1 MTKYSLILI
10 LILSSFLTHAQL
22 SGIQLKNI
30 HGKTIQSENLL
41 IDSEDPVVLC
51 FWASWCRPC
60 LQELEAINEA
70 MDDWQDE
77 VTFKMIA
84 ISIDNTRSS
93 SKVPALVKAR
103 DWQFDVYI
111 DENSDLKRALNVSGV
126 PFCCIIKK
134 GEIVWKHA
142 GYHPGSEELIIEK
155 LTELSKK

>member
-1 MTKYSLILI
+1 MKKYLISLLLVITALCAN
-10 LILSSFLTHAQL
+10 AQIT
-22 SGIQLKNI
+22 STQLKDLN
-30 HGKTIQSENLL
+30 GKTIPSDNILNNSEEP
-41 IDSEDPVVLC
+41 IVLC
-51 FWASWCRPC
+51 FWATWCRPC

-70 MDDWQDE
+70 IDDWRDK
-77 VTFKMIA
+77 VNFKMVA

-103 DWQFDVYI
+103 DWQFDFYI

-134 GEIVWKHA
+134 GEIVWKHS
-142 GYHPGSEELIIEK
+142 GYQPGSEELILEK